1 MNIFKGLSAPIDP
14 GHASIEHFRSRFSF
28 TLIMAGSLF
37 LLIFAAL
44 DWSAG
49 LKVVAVADLFLTV
62 ALVSAALYMRRTE
75 DVPMGI
81 RACIASLFVWFLVT
95 LPHSILINLWM
106 PIFPLA
112 AFFGLGR
119 LEGMRWSLSFLL
131 AMALEMLGCR
141 YFGIEIA
148 SDMFLFSTIASLA
161 LVILT
166 VIFYQRLLE
175 VFEQAIRTQS
185 EQLQQAQKME
195 SIGLLASGVAH
206 DFNNLLVGVMGNA
219 ELALMSVAKDDPLKE
234 HLDAMMASAQRGSK
248 LVSQLLAFAGKG
260 AWKQEQVNINELIE
274 ETRQLMAVAAGQKA
288 ELSFKL
294 AVDLPNVDVD
304 TTQIQQMLVNLL
316 VNAIDAASPERHCLI
331 TFRSGVKHCSSAYFI
346 SCPINFTRRGAG
358 KYVFVE
364 VEDNGL
370 GMDAAIQSRV
380 FEPFFT
386 TKEAGSGLGL
396 AATAGTLRSLGGAL
410 NLKSERGRGSC
421 FTIWLPAAEVRANVR
436 PAVAQAGKPAAYK
449 FSGTVLL
456 ADDEMMVRRV
466 GAALL
471 ERSGLKV
478 LQAENGRQAMDIFSQ
493 HDGAIDLL
501 ILDYAMPEMT
511 GVEVFEAVR
520 QKAPGI
526 PVIVSSGYADLEA
539 INRVQQQGAGFVQ
552 KPFRVAELLGAVQS
566 SLRKV

>member
-1 MNIFKGLSAPIDP
+1 
-14 GHASIEHFRSRFSF
+14 
-28 TLIMAGSLF
+28 
-37 LLIFAAL
+37 
-44 DWSAG
+44 
-49 LKVVAVADLFLTV
+49 
-62 ALVSAALYMRRTE
+62 
-75 DVPMGI
+75 
-81 RACIASLFVWFLVT
+81 
-95 LPHSILINLWM
+95 
-106 PIFPLA
+106 
-112 AFFGLGR
+112 
-119 LEGMRWSLSFLL
+119 
-131 AMALEMLGCR
+131 
-141 YFGIEIA
+141 
-148 SDMFLFSTIASLA
+148 
-161 LVILT
+161 
-166 VIFYQRLLE
+166 
-175 VFEQAIRTQS
+175 
-185 EQLQQAQKME
+185 
-195 SIGLLASGVAH
+195 
-206 DFNNLLVGVMGNA
+206 
-219 ELALMSVAKDDPLKE
+219 
-234 HLDAMMASAQRGSK
+234 
-248 LVSQLLAFAGKG
+248 
-260 AWKQEQVNINELIE
+260 
-274 ETRQLMAVAAGQKA
+274 
-288 ELSFKL
+288 
-294 AVDLPNVDVD
+294 
-304 TTQIQQMLVNLL
+304 
-316 VNAIDAASPERHCLI
+316 
-331 TFRSGVKHCSSAYFI
+331 
-346 SCPINFTRRGAG
+346 
-358 KYVFVE
+358 
-364 VEDNGL
+364 
-370 GMDAAIQSRV
+370 MDAAIQSRV

-421 FTIWLPAAEVRANVR
+421 FTIWLPVAAEVRANVR
-436 PAVAQAGKPAAYK
+436 PAAAQAGKPAQYK

>member
-1 MNIFKGLSAPIDP
+1 MTIFKSLSAPLDP
-14 GHASIEHFRSRFSF
+14 GQANIEHFRSRFSF

-37 LLIFAAL
+37 LLIFATL
-44 DWSAG
+44 DWFAG
-49 LKVVAVADLFLTV
+49 LKVVAVADVGLTV
-62 ALVSAALYMRRTE
+62 ALVSAALYMRQSE
-75 DVPMGI
+75 DVPTAI

-119 LEGMRWSLSFLL
+119 MEGMRWSLSFLL

-175 VFEQAIRTQS
+175 IFEQAIRTQS
-185 EQLQQAQKME
+185 EQLLQAQKME
-195 SIGLLASGVAH
+195 SVGLLASGVAH

-219 ELALMSVAKDDPLKE
+219 ELALMSVDKDDPLKE
-234 HLDAMMASAQRGSK
+234 NLDAMMASAQRGSN
-248 LVSQLLAFAGKG
+248 LVRQLLAFAGKA
-260 AWKQEQVNINELIE
+260 AWKQEQININELLE
-274 ETRQLMAVAAGQKA
+274 ETRQLMAVAAGQQA
-288 ELSFKL
+288 ELSFEL
-294 AVDLPNVDVD
+294 ADELPKVEVD

-316 VNAIDAASPERHCLI
+316 VIATEAASPERRCLI
-331 TFRSGVKHCSSAYFI
+331 TFRSGVKHCSAEDFV
-346 SCPINFTRRGAG
+346 SCPINFTRRGGG
-358 KYVFVE
+358 KYVFVK

-396 AATAGTLRSLGGAL
+396 AAVAGTLRRLGGAL
-410 NLKSERGRGSC
+410 NLKSERGRGTC
-421 FTIWLPAAEVRANVR
+421 FTIWLPAAEVRANVQ
-436 PAVAQAGKPAAYK
+436 PAALQAGKPAAHK

-456 ADDEMMVRRV
+456 ADDEMMVRKV

-493 HDGAIDLL
+493 NGGDIDLL

-511 GVEVFEAVR
+511 GAEVFDAVR
-520 QKAPGI
+520 KKAPGM
-526 PVIVSSGYADLEA
+526 PVIVSSGYADLEV
-539 INRVQQQGAGFVQ
+539 INRMQQQGAGFVQ
-552 KPFRVAELLGAVQS
+552 KPFRVAELLGAVRS
-566 SLRKV
+566 SLES